1 MPKLELR
8 AFQKTDLLKPGES
21 RTITLRVPAAELSVY
36 DEKLA
41 AYVLPAGSYRI
52 FAGTGAVKIYAQIY
66 LQAPA
71 E

>member
-41 AYVLPAGSYRI
+41 AYVLPG
-52 FAGTGAVKIYAQIY
+52 
-66 LQAPA
+66 
-71 E
+71 